1 MLLLRDEVLRAHNAK
16 LLERHL
22 GVIRDVHSGQC
33 DLTALYAAKLI
44 DTLTI
49 AAQAKLYEESLRD
62 WRNERFVA
70 RAMAQ
75 SPESILN
82 ETFTALPLLSKEKLR
97 EQSRDA
103 FTRTADKFLHY
114 YESSGTTGDPVA
126 APKSVDDLVF
136 NTTNI
141 GELWGRLLSV
151 QDRAL
156 NLINGPFA
164 PAGYQFEKVL
174 EYLGVMSLR
183 LWVDNVTGNYTRV
196 LRLISELA
204 VNTYVGSAS
213 RLLEMIHFA
222 LHNGEP
228 LPAFDHLLL
237 VAEQTGPAFLRHL
250 ERVTGARAYVGCYGS
265 SETGTL
271 AVTCEYGQMHLQTQ
285 SYVLELRDENGIRLV
300 DGSADRGELIV
311 TTLDL
316 PARPLIRY
324 CTGDL
329 VEVDG
334 ERCGCGLTPP
344 VVRTLGRVQDV
355 VAMADGGVR
364 QDDFEEAL
372 WGDDVGGP
380 NVLSYMLVLRGR
392 DVVCLA
398 TVDKDPA
405 DGWTDSTAA
414 RLGPLFAGKN
424 FVVRVVQTLP
434 PLASLGSYVGWK
446 LSRVLDLSN
455 PQMWERLPAPI
466 DVVVRKTLAEIE
478 ATTGLRPDND

>member
-1 MLLLRDEVLRAHNAK
+1 MLLLRDDILRAQNTK
-16 LLERHL
+16 LLEQHL
-22 GVIRDVHSGQC
+22 ALIREVHEGRC
-33 DLTALYAAKLI
+33 DLNAMYARKLI
-44 DTLTI
+44 DTLAI

-62 WRNERFVA
+62 WRSEKSVKRA
-70 RAMAQ
+70 RTQ
-75 SPESILN
+75 SADSILN

-103 FTRTADKFLHY
+103 FTRDTDKFLHY

-126 APKSVDDLVF
+126 APKSVDDLVV

-141 GELWGRLLSV
+141 GELWGRLLTV

-174 EYLGVMSLR
+174 EYLGCMSLR

-271 AVTCEYGQMHLQTQ
+271 GVTCEYGQMHLQTQ
-285 SYVLELRDENGIRLV
+285 SYLLELRDESGIRLV
-300 DGSADRGELIV
+300 DGRSDRGELIV

-355 VAMADGGVR
+355 VAMSDGGLR

-372 WGDDVGGP
+372 WGWDVPGP

-392 DVVCLA
+392 DIVCLV
-398 TVDKDPA
+398 TVDKDPP
-405 DGWTDSTAA
+405 DGWTDSTAT
-414 RLGPLFAGKN
+414 RLGPMFSGKN

-446 LSRVLDLSN
+446 LSRVLDLSK
-455 PQMWERLPAPI
+455 PQMWERLPEPI
-466 DVVVRKTLAEIE
+466 DVVVRRTLAEIE
-478 ATTGLRPDND
+478 ATTGLRPEDH